1 MITYCFL
8 VHLQH
13 NVKKI
18 RNNIS
23 KSKEGGT
30 INLWVDAYNWNQK
43 NSLPLHHHLTLKHFE
58 LGYATKMRNH
68 LAEQVLDRDMLNLMK
83 VCVYRLYFRRH

>member
-30 INLWVDAYNWNQK
+30 INLTVGKLPITWKQWVDAYNWNQK

-58 LGYATKMRNH
+58 LDEGMRI
-68 LAEQVLDRDMLNLMK
+68 QTI
-83 VCVYRLYFRRH
+83 F

>member
-1 MITYCFL
+1 M
-8 VHLQH
+8 
-13 NVKKI
+13 KKI

-30 INLWVDAYNWNQK
+30 RNLTVGKLPITWKQWIDAYNWDQTS
-43 NSLPLHHHLTLKHFE
+43 SLPLHHHLSPQHFE

-68 LAEQVLDRDMLNLMK
+68 LAEEVLDINMLNLMK
-83 VCVYRLYFRRH
+83 VCNCYKLFYFT